1 MLKNI
6 VRLEFIVNDK
16 VYHFVC
22 DNDSPLHDIKEALF
36 QCQKY
41 VGALEDNIKAQ
52 MEAKKAAEEAAKDP
66 IIEENQEVIPDGDQ
80 QQPKSTICRR
90 IA

>member
-6 VRLEFIVNDK
+6 ARLEFIVMDR

-22 DNDSPLHDIKEALF
+22 DNDSPIEHIKEALF

-41 VGALEDNIKAQ
+41 VGALEDQIKAQ
-52 MEAKKAAEEAAKDP
+52 MAAQDSASNESGADP
-66 IIEENQEVIPDGDQ
+66 IVPEVPLEVIPDGN
-80 QQPKSTICRR
+80 
-90 IA
+90 